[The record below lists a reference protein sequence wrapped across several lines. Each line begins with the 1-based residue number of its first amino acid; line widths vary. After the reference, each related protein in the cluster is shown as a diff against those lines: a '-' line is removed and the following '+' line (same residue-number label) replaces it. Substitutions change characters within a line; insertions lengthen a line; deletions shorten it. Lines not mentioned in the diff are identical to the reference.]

1 MTDKVFKEQWFL
13 WESEASVSADFD
25 LFIFQDLLHAQ
36 EWEDEKS
43 IMSHLSCDV
52 PVLSILSVRSV
63 RQLKIKK
70 KKKKLFTVI
79 QRHS

>member
-36 EWEDEKS
+36 
-43 IMSHLSCDV
+43 V
-52 PVLSILSVRSV
+52 
-63 RQLKIKK
+63 
-70 KKKKLFTVI
+70 TN
-79 QRHS
+79 